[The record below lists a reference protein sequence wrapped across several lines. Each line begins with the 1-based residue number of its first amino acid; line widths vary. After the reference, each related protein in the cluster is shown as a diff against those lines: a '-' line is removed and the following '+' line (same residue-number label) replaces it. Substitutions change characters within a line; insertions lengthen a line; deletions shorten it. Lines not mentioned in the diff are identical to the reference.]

1 MAQIYKRIILLPID
15 KFIEDV
21 KNERFIEA
29 HEELEISWKE
39 LKKINKDEANLQKG
53 LINGTTA
60 IALKLK
66 GKEKGAYMVW
76 ETYLKYKPLI
86 STVVSDLSEKYKT
99 AEKLLDEKYQ
109 KYMSKSH
116 S

>member
-1 MAQIYKRIILLPID
+1 MLPID
-15 KFIEDV
+15 SFIEDI
-21 KNERFIEA
+21 KNERFVEA
-29 HEELEISWKE
+29 HEVLETSWKE
-39 LKKINKDEANLQKG
+39 LKKIDKDEANLQKG
-53 LINGTTA
+53 LINATTA

-86 STVVSDLSEKYKT
+86 NSVKSNLSERYKE

-109 KYMSKSH
+109 KYMEK
-116 S
+116 

>member
-1 MAQIYKRIILLPID
+1 MLPID

-21 KNERFIEA
+21 KNERFVRA
-29 HEELEISWKE
+29 HEMLEESWKE
-39 LKKINKDEANLQKG
+39 LKKVSKDEANLQKG

-76 ETYLKYKPLI
+76 ETYMKYKPLI
-86 STVVSDLSEKYKT
+86 NTVASDLSEKYKT
-99 AEKLLDEKYQ
+99 AAKLLDEKYQ
-109 KYMSKSH
+109 IYMA
-116 S
+116 

>member
-1 MAQIYKRIILLPID
+1 MLPID
-15 KFIEDV
+15 RFIEDV
-21 KNERFIEA
+21 ENERFIEA
-29 HEELEISWKE
+29 HEVLETSWKE
-39 LKKINKDEANLQKG
+39 LKKSNKEEANLQKG

-86 STVVSDLSEKYKT
+86 ATVKSNLSERYKK

-109 KYMSKSH
+109 KYMEK
-116 S
+116 

>member
-1 MAQIYKRIILLPID
+1 MLPID
-15 KFIEDV
+15 QYIEDV

-29 HEELEISWKE
+29 HEVLEISWKE
-39 LKKINKDEANLQKG
+39 LKKTDKDEANLQKG

-66 GKEKGAYMVW
+66 GKDKGAYMVW

-86 STVVSDLSEKYKT
+86 NSIKSDLSEKYKT
-99 AEKLLDEKYQ
+99 AEKILEEKYD
-109 KYMSKSH
+109 KYMN
-116 S
+116 

>member
-1 MAQIYKRIILLPID
+1 MLPID
-15 KFIEDV
+15 QYIKDI
-21 KNERFIEA
+21 KNEKFVED
-29 HEELEISWKE
+29 HEVLESSWKE
-39 LKKINKDEANLQKG
+39 LKKTNTEEANLQKG

-86 STVVSDLSEKYKT
+86 GSVKSDLSEKYKI
-99 AEKLLDEKYQ
+99 AENILEEKYE
-109 KYMSKSH
+109 KYMKN
-116 S
+116 

>member
-1 MAQIYKRIILLPID
+1 MLPID

-21 KNERFIEA
+21 ENERFIEA
-29 HEELEISWKE
+29 HEVLEISWKE
-39 LKKINKDEANLQKG
+39 LKKSNKEEANLQKG

-86 STVVSDLSEKYKT
+86 ATVKSNLSERYKK

-109 KYMSKSH
+109 KYMEK
-116 S
+116 